1 MKFICFFETGEVEC
15 STTLLRTSPDW
26 NELDWTRGSSDAA
39 TAASAIVGQQN
50 LRVRVE
56 KISPKVNRTEH
67 AMQ

>member
-1 MKFICFFETGEVEC
+1 MR